1 VSEKQNV
8 YKRVA
13 SYVVYMVATHIRTSK
28 KDRTYIYIPSFLR
41 KDFNITKD
49 STVDITKENGKI
61 VITIINAGDSE

>member
-1 VSEKQNV
+1 
-8 YKRVA
+8 
-13 SYVVYMVATHIRTSK
+13 MVATHIRTSK